1 MAKYAQM
8 NPGKYHLGYRF
19 PTPVLIEKLP
29 MHVEDEYKV
38 ELKYKHAVI
47 VNRTAYVAN
56 VQVFSRRRGSIK
68 IESDAMYKSVVN
80 QFDSFPSFNKIEA
93 AVNDGEEI
101 TALAE
106 YGDKIFQYKK
116 NTLYCINVG
125 GQIEFLESKHAHKG
139 VNNSAAVCRTDF
151 GIAWVNKHGCY
162 LYDGQDIKNL
172 LEKQGIQRIS
182 EDTWSSFISTYSPMI
197 GYLPKKR
204 QLIVVDSS
212 TSAGNGSCYIYNMVT
227 SSWTKGHSA
236 TFTSGTLSNFLND
249 YNGDLVHVDS
259 LTPKTWSDSS
269 ATQSNISLKTMDIDF
284 GNPSVRKKVYKIYL
298 SYKGNGS
305 AITIGYRINGE
316 TSATL
321 GNFYKINSDGSSSN
335 ATDSTTP
342 LHSSSVGTTDWLK
355 AELKPV
361 NSINNIN
368 SFQLV
373 IGGSSTDA
381 NFAINDMSIIFRVK
395 STK

>member
-1 MAKYAQM
+1 MANYAQM

-29 MHVEDEYKV
+29 MHVEDEYRV

-56 VQVFSRRRGSIK
+56 VQAFSRRKGTIK

-80 QFDSFPSFNKIEA
+80 EFDTFASFNKIEA
-93 AVNDGEEI
+93 AVNDGDEI

-139 VNNSAAVCRTDF
+139 VNNPSAVCKTDF

-162 LYDGQDIKNL
+162 LYDGQNIKNL
-172 LEKQGIQRIS
+172 LESQGLQKVS
-182 EDTWSSFISTYSPMI
+182 ENSWSSFISTHSPMI
-197 GYLPKKR
+197 GYFPKKR

-212 TSAGNGSCYIYNMVT
+212 SSAGNGACYIYSMIT
-227 SSWTKGHSA
+227 SSWVKGHNA
-236 TFTSGTLSNFLND
+236 TFASAVLSNFIND
-249 YNGDLVHVDS
+249 YNGDLVHVTS

-269 ATQSNISLKTMDIDF
+269 ATKTNISLTSKDIDF
-284 GNPSVRKKVYKIYL
+284 GNPSVRKKIYKVYL
-298 SYKGNGS
+298 SYKGDGR
-305 AITIGYRINGE
+305 AITIGWRINGE
-316 TSATL
+316 NSGTPA
-321 GNFYKINSDGSSSN
+321 NFYKINSDGSSSN
-335 ATDSTTP
+335 ATNSTTP
-342 LHSSSVGTTDWLK
+342 LHSASVGVSDWLK

-361 NSINNIN
+361 SSINNVN

-373 IGGSSTDA
+373 IGGGSTDS
-381 NFAINDMSIIFRVK
+381 NFAINDISIIYRIK

>member
-139 VNNSAAVCRTDF
+139 VNNPAAVCRTDF

-236 TFTSGTLSNFLND
+236 TFSSSTLSNFLND

>member
-139 VNNSAAVCRTDF
+139 VNNPAAVCRTDF

-162 LYDGQDIKNL
+162 LYDGQNIKNL

-236 TFTSGTLSNFLND
+236 TFSSSTLSNFLND

>member
-236 TFTSGTLSNFLND
+236 TFSSSTLSNFLND
-249 YNGDLVHVDS
+249 YNGDLVHIDS

>member
-1 MAKYAQM
+1 M
-8 NPGKYHLGYRF
+8 
-19 PTPVLIEKLP
+19 
-29 MHVEDEYKV
+29 
-38 ELKYKHAVI
+38 
-47 VNRTAYVAN
+47 VNK
-56 VQVFSRRRGSIK
+56 FIK

-236 TFTSGTLSNFLND
+236 TFSSSTLSNFLND

>member
-236 TFTSGTLSNFLND
+236 TFSSSTLSNFLND

>member
-139 VNNSAAVCRTDF
+139 VNNPAAVCRTDF

-236 TFTSGTLSNFLND
+236 TFSSSTLSNFLND

-284 GNPSVRKKVYKIYL
+284 GNPSVRKKIYKIYL